1 MGLFPSIKQCAWW
14 AGAQANRPVVF
25 ILTPLLTNREVWG
38 LSFFFEIMGR
48 TVILL
53 LLLLLPFLLPRA
65 IIKIK

>member
-14 AGAQANRPVVF
+14 AGAQTNRPVF

-48 TVILL
+48 TVITL

-65 IIKIK
+65 IITIK